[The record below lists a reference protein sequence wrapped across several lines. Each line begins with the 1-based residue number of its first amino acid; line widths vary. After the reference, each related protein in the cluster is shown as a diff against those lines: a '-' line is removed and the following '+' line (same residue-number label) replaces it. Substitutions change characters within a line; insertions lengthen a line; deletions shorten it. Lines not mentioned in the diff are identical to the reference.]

1 MDMTHAHKESNH
13 SIILRGR
20 ERKGRMKHVVFFA
33 LLALRFGFAMSD
45 DRMVAQDALKSD
57 KGFYDGTEWPLGT

>member
-1 MDMTHAHKESNH
+1 
-13 SIILRGR
+13 
-20 ERKGRMKHVVFFA
+20 MKHVVFFA